1 MRLLRLLLVAVLLFA
16 AMHLKNPYT
25 FKLQHYETPVLLG
38 ICGGM
43 LGFSL
48 WCWWRGQNRR
58 VEGLFLGAFLSL
70 FAITLIYEWRFHG
83 RQADVLNTE
92 PLRLRQWGQHFIIG
106 YTNPADLIPLL
117 ERGAIGGIYL
127 SKHNVAGKSWEA
139 IHSEISMLQAIYQRL
154 GLPPLQ
160 IATDQ
165 EGGLV
170 SRLSPPLPIQPS
182 LATLSS
188 LAPAQQRQ
196 QAYQYG
202 VQQGQA
208 LAALGVTW
216 NFSPVVDLKTSDQ
229 DQFLDFHSL
238 IHKRAIAAEAETVI
252 RIATAYSQGLQA
264 QGVRPTLKHFP
275 GLGAVTAD
283 THHVSATLALPR
295 DQLAAQDWWAF
306 RATLAN
312 TQAAMML
319 GHVVVSAVDPDYP
332 ASLSRTLV
340 QTVIRGEWQY
350 RGPLISDDL
359 SMGAIYW
366 RSGSVCQASVDA
378 LAAGVDWLLIAYD
391 WRQYYQAMYCVLQ
404 ANPA

>member
-1 MRLLRLLLVAVLLFA
+1 MRLLRLFLVAVLLFTA
-16 AMHLKNPYT
+16 IHLKNPYT
-25 FKLQHYETPVLLG
+25 FKLQHYEIPGLLG
-38 ICGGM
+38 ICGVM
-43 LGFSL
+43 IGFSL
-48 WCWWRGQNRR
+48 WRWRRGQNRR
-58 VEGLFLGAFLSL
+58 VEGFFLGAFLAL
-70 FAITLIYEWRFHG
+70 IAITLIYDWRFQW
-83 RQADVLNTE
+83 RQADVLQAE
-92 PLRLRQWGQHFIIG
+92 PSRLRQWGQHFIIG
-106 YTNPADLIPLL
+106 YTNPADLIPLV

-127 SKHNVAGKSWEA
+127 SKHNVAGKSWAA
-139 IHSEISMLQAIYQRL
+139 IHKEISALQAMRQRQ

-170 SRLSPPLPIQPS
+170 SRLSPPLPTQPP
-182 LATLSS
+182 LATLST
-188 LAPAQQRQ
+188 LTPAQQVQ

-208 LAALGVTW
+208 LAALGVTL

-229 DQFLDFHSL
+229 DQLLDFHSL

-283 THHVSATLALPR
+283 THHFSASLTLPR
-295 DQLAAQDWWAF
+295 EQLAAHDWRAF

-319 GHVVVSAVDPDYP
+319 GHVVVPAVDPDYP
-332 ASLSRTLV
+332 ASLSRLLV
-340 QTVIRGEWQY
+340 QTVIRGEWQHH
-350 RGPLISDDL
+350 GPLITDDL

-391 WRQYYQAMYCVLQ
+391 WRLYYQAMYCVLQ